1 MNSFGVLTTTMSV
14 SDRRTI
20 IVSRERTT
28 RLHQFFFGAIEG
40 KNLFIYLPYGGY
52 LDSSIKNIILVNTSN
67 QTLRNFNVIR
77 ILRSSAY
84 VLAEFENEVEGKSY
98 FENIRIPG
106 AEYINDNSGVIKGFI
121 VFE

>member
-14 SDRRTI
+14 SDSRTI

-40 KNLFIYLPYGGY
+40 KYLFFYKYGPA
-52 LDSSIKNIILVNTSN
+52 SSLIKNIILVNAVS

-77 ILRSSAY
+77 ILESSAY

-98 FENIRIPG
+98 FENIKIP
-106 AEYINDNSGVIKGFI
+106 YTQDIFKDNSGVRTGFI

>member
-1 MNSFGVLTTTMSV
+1 MSNFGVLITTMSV
-14 SDRRTI
+14 SDSRTI

-40 KNLFIYLPYGGY
+40 KYLFFYTYGPA
-52 LDSSIKNIILVNTSN
+52 SSLIKNIILVNAVS

-77 ILRSSAY
+77 ILESSAY

-98 FENIRIPG
+98 FENIKIP
-106 AEYINDNSGVIKGFI
+106 YTQDIFKDNSGVRTGFI